1 MRDFAN
7 YLLQSA
13 DYRLKHAIN
22 ENLPLHHT
30 MLLFLPPPNVLSARS
45 VAPTG

>member
-1 MRDFAN
+1 MRYFAN

-13 DYRLKHAIN
+13 DYRLKHAID

-30 MLLFLPPPNVLSARS
+30 MLLFLPPPMFF
-45 VAPTG
+45 P